1 MKNFL
6 IGLQHQ
12 SEMLEALVT
21 KIENGEAYMEE
32 LKAYLPVLNQTITTL
47 FGMIENPAI
56 QIEINPDFILQ
67 VLNDIIYGIENE
79 DPVYL
84 ADVLRYGLMEI
95 YGYVETE
102 LQSEDHNE

>member
-6 IGLQHQ
+6 IELQHQ
-12 SEMLEALVT
+12 SEMLEEIVT

-47 FGMIENPAI
+47 FGMIKNPAI
-56 QIEINPDFILQ
+56 HLEINPDFVLQ
-67 VLNDIIYGIENE
+67 VLNDIIYGIEKE

-84 ADVLRYGLMEI
+84 ADVLRYGLIEV
-95 YGYVETE
+95 YGYVGTE
-102 LQSEDHNE
+102 LQREDHNE